1 MFQSTF
7 SESGNSVK
15 LAYLSGSPEASAF
28 GRLAPSG
35 RRRCLPA
42 CFRWRSGVG
51 TADQSYAFMVNGL
64 PCMVVGTE
72 GESLFVVRGVSK

>member
-7 SESGNSVK
+7 SESGNS
-15 LAYLSGSPEASAF
+15 AEHSTSSPSEASAL

-42 CFRWRSGVG
+42 RYRRRRDVR
-51 TADQSYAFMVNGL
+51 TADQSYALMVNGL

-72 GESLFVVRGVSK
+72 DESLFVVRGVSE